1 MKRQEQRYN
10 DKINY
15 LYVAGET
22 PRDLILL
29 VHPLGMNRH
38 VWNEVIAHFETEYD
52 LLALD
57 LPGHGDSPAPSEEEQ
72 WRIEALAEMVLRL
85 VDQLGYQ
92 RFHYVG
98 TSIGGAIGQEILL
111 LAPERLKSL
120 MITNSSHKIG
130 ETSAWESRAADVRQI
145 GLAEMAP
152 TIVPRW
158 FASDYLESAIE
169 EIEDWKRSLAATS
182 NEGYAQLCEALGA
195 WSATDRLPNRDQ
207 SVPVLC
213 LAGSEDKAMAL
224 PNMEQLA
231 DLMGEREL
239 EILAVGHVPS
249 VEASA
254 QFNQILSEWLAA
266 AR

>member
-72 WRIEALAEMVLRL
+72 WRIEALAEMVLGL

-130 ETSAWESRAADVRQI
+130 EASAWESRAADVRQI
-145 GLAEMAP
+145 GLAEMAS

-158 FASDYLESAIE
+158 FASDYLENAIE

-239 EILAVGHVPS
+239 ETLAVGHVPS